1 MSKKRSQRNTKSF
14 KKARARAGIPR
25 QDLRS
30 GGRVGAYGGG
40 GAFGGESRKKKRPE
54 PQPMGKVPTPIK
66 DSTGIGGGGQVGSS
80 QDNKSKPA
88 SIMAEPYKGPI
99 DLPEYT
105 DSERKKAMEDALG
118 RGTVGPSIDDLN
130 KRQREAIEAAKRKYS
145 FSEKP
150 PTSRAG
156 PSKANQNRVN
166 RLKDEM
172 GRLSD
177 NFPALREVRRDQTAL
192 MNKRG
197 TISDAEFQKQ
207 SQEIMARGQKA
218 NEDFQNSPRFKEI
231 NSEVQGLQPA
241 PQQQQSMQ
249 QIKEQVP
256 EETRKEVENLE
267 KVAVAQLEKD
277 PKVQELKAK
286 TQEIIDSGMSP
297 EAQQQA
303 MQSLAGE
310 AKQVMQVAMQQPAMQ
325 QAVQSL
331 SRSASPVTVEDK
343 STPAKEGEGGGEGG
357 EDDGGGLVGNVL
369 GAILDATVVVKD
381 AAIGT
386 GLSLAA
392 EVIGKTGQVMDI
404 MTGTFKKDTG
414 QEALFRDAH
423 GNMVTN
429 DEWLENLENLEI
441 SQDNPYLETN
451 NNELELNESG
461 RVLDNDQSY
470 IDTGPGS
477 TGGTGD
483 RGDGQ
488 GGSGSTIEVGDD
500 GEAIVEDA
508 FEVTQTGGGGLEQK
522 PDDLTG
528 GDPVDGDPPAEEPR
542 DPTQPPDSDFRDTI
556 KKSGEQLYEDD
567 GSLALKREVETIL
580 KEGEDG
586 TKTLPEGT
594 ITEEADIQKLATDD
608 TAPKATATEVDDPT
622 AITAETG
629 EAAKIGFKEVTP
641 EEMQKNWENSE
652 AYKKAA
658 EESASY
664 LPDLKAK
671 KKRLLA
677 RSKEIEGTGHP
688 GYSADLEELN
698 KKIAEAE
705 KNPQALMEKS
715 FKAWSENQP
724 KEIPDVEGAANLQA
738 SKVDATTIDPDT
750 LDKTEAAQLK
760 YAPEGYSDSPPEG
773 IAVPQVMPPEGKKFM
788 WDSEGKRITVDA
800 DVKSSESITT
810 EAVTVDSADEKY
822 KTAVAEVDSEA
833 AEAAKASTVT
843 FDKSAESE
851 VDRVD
856 FRTGARGVTLEEYT
870 TNWKASD
877 SFKNLKVPIDPELA
891 KIETSRNNLVAQ
903 LEAASDEEKAAI
915 QEQIDALDAQTA
927 QIKKDA
933 EYKASDGNVLEN
945 ETEGKA
951 YEEWLNTQ
959 PKETYNV
966 APTPEAELSEREV
979 ITGEPAPPG
988 TAAQIE
994 NYGFNRSMQRVV
1006 KGKQAKEM
1014 AAVELSEKYDLEPG
1028 VADKILEDAG
1038 NFSAEDEA
1046 SGIFVDPDALGED
1059 EEAQEYLGAV
1069 AALPPAAL
1077 VSTQMENLMA
1087 GMEDGEIPAWARP
1100 AVAKIEQNMA
1110 VRGLSTSTVGRDSLF
1125 NAIIQSALPLA
1136 ESNARAYQKRAE
1148 QNLNNEQQA
1157 LIQDR
1162 NIAARFLE
1170 KNAEYKQQMEIANLS
1185 NEQQMRLANLESKN
1199 QAASEQLSSDDKR
1212 ELANLQARLE
1222 TNLMSAKIAENMG
1235 VALLKAD
1242 QQRAVENARINAN
1255 IDLAKF
1261 DNAAQTEFVNSK
1273 FAQELVAKDL
1283 DNKQRAALQ
1292 DSANLAAM
1300 DMQAADLQTKTRIE
1314 NARNFLA
1321 VDTANLNAEQQA
1333 LLVDSQN
1340 KQQILLSN
1348 QSAEN
1353 AAKQFNANSEN
1364 QTNQFMVSMSA
1375 GIAKFNTEQVNSME
1389 QFNTSEKNRIA
1400 ALNADNQLEA
1410 EKINATIASEI
1421 SRFNAQLESN
1431 REQWNAANA
1440 QAVEQSNV
1448 EWRRRANTIDT
1459 AAQNAANGTN
1469 VANAFGLSSRDS
1481 AFLWQELRDNMNK
1494 DFTRELTSEERQVA
1508 MINSAMQSETFLTDP
1523 KYSDQRDAMFSLME
1537 RILGIE
1543 FATGDPEDFNDSE
1556 LTEEDAGSMGTGVDY
1571 PNEEENRKDKLGQ
1584 DIE

>member
-14 KKARARAGIPR
+14 KKSRARAGIPR

-30 GGRVGAYGGG
+30 GGRVSLMEGSVTIGQNNDDDDEVTTTTDDNETTTPATSTDEIDLDNVVISEDMQSENFKQSEAAKVSLPKDYSSEIADLEAKRKRLKARSRRLRGTRHPGYGKDLKDLNRQIEKLNIRQQEYTDYQAAEEARKAEEDRKAEEARKAAEKAEEDRKAEEEAETATATSDEAPDIDATMDPETVSKTEDEIAADEAEYEENKKKAEELEEAADKKKNQTDFSYGGS
-40 GAFGGESRKKKRPE
+40 ESE
-54 PQPMGKVPTPIK
+54 SINLNLGVNDELIEEESTTTEEENMTESPIK
-66 DSTGIGGGGQVGSS
+66 DDVT
-80 QDNKSKPA
+80 KSA
-88 SIMAEPYKGPI
+88 
-99 DLPEYT
+99 
-105 DSERKKAMEDALG
+105 
-118 RGTVGPSIDDLN
+118 
-130 KRQREAIEAAKRKYS
+130 
-145 FSEKP
+145 
-150 PTSRAG
+150 
-156 PSKANQNRVN
+156 
-166 RLKDEM
+166 
-172 GRLSD
+172 
-177 NFPALREVRRDQTAL
+177 
-192 MNKRG
+192 
-197 TISDAEFQKQ
+197 
-207 SQEIMARGQKA
+207 
-218 NEDFQNSPRFKEI
+218 
-231 NSEVQGLQPA
+231 
-241 PQQQQSMQ
+241 
-249 QIKEQVP
+249 
-256 EETRKEVENLE
+256 ENLY
-267 KVAVAQLEKD
+267 D
-277 PKVQELKAK
+277 
-286 TQEIIDSGMSP
+286 D
-297 EAQQQA
+297 
-303 MQSLAGE
+303 
-310 AKQVMQVAMQQPAMQ
+310 
-325 QAVQSL
+325 
-331 SRSASPVTVEDK
+331 
-343 STPAKEGEGGGEGG
+343 EGG
-357 EDDGGGLVGNVL
+357 
-369 GAILDATVVVKD
+369 
-381 AAIGT
+381 
-386 GLSLAA
+386 LS
-392 EVIGKTGQVMDI
+392 
-404 MTGTFKKDTG
+404 
-414 QEALFRDAH
+414 
-423 GNMVTN
+423 
-429 DEWLENLENLEI
+429 
-441 SQDNPYLETN
+441 
-451 NNELELNESG
+451 
-461 RVLDNDQSY
+461 
-470 IDTGPGS
+470 
-477 TGGTGD
+477 
-483 RGDGQ
+483 
-488 GGSGSTIEVGDD
+488 
-500 GEAIVEDA
+500 
-508 FEVTQTGGGGLEQK
+508 
-522 PDDLTG
+522 PD
-528 GDPVDGDPPAEEPR
+528 
-542 DPTQPPDSDFRDTI
+542 
-556 KKSGEQLYEDD
+556 
-567 GSLALKREVETIL
+567 LKREVETIL

-608 TAPKATATEVDDPT
+608 TAPKATATKVDEPT

-629 EAAKIGFKEVTP
+629 EAAKIGFKKVTP

-664 LPDLKAK
+664 LPDLKTK
-671 KKRLLA
+671 KKNLEARLE
-677 RSKEIEGTGHP
+677 RIGGTGHP
-688 GYSADLEELN
+688 GYSEDLEELN

-705 KNPQALMEKS
+705 KNPQALMEKAFES
-715 FKAWSENQP
+715 WSENQP

-773 IAVPQVMPPEGKKFM
+773 VVVPQVMPPEGKKFM
-788 WDSEGKRITVDA
+788 WDSEGNQITVDA

-810 EAVTVDSADEKY
+810 EAVTVDSQDAKY

-891 KIETSRNNLVAQ
+891 KIETSRNNLVTQ
-903 LEAASDEEKAAI
+903 LEAASAEEKAAI

-1185 NEQQMRLANLESKN
+1185 NDQQMRLANLESKN

-1364 QTNQFMVSMSA
+1364 QTNQFMVSLSA

-1494 DFTRELTSEERQVA
+1494 DFTRELTQEERQVA
-1508 MINSAMQSETFLTDP
+1508 MINSAMQSETFLTDA
-1523 KYSDQRDAMFSLME
+1523 KFEDQRNAMFSLME

-1556 LTEEDAGSMGTGVDY
+1556 LTEEDAESMATGVDY
-1571 PNEEENRKDKLGQ
+1571 PDEEEQRKNKVGQ
-1584 DIE
+1584 